1 MSENFEIN
9 YERPTFNPN
18 QGTFSWEFIHEEL
31 DCLGSRVSA
40 AVEAAFDMGFLILWT
55 LESRKINPTNRT
67 SARIK
72 PTSDYRKYRY
82 LLRKVA

>member
-1 MSENFEIN
+1 VETAEAAQSCN
-9 YERPTFNPN
+9 YGTLGKFLQTDDAFNPN

-67 SARIK
+67 F
-72 PTSDYRKYRY
+72 
-82 LLRKVA
+82 RKVA